1 MAGGALG
8 RPPFCTLSVRAG
20 AFAEQPVLLITAP
33 NQQLSPDSRGGAGQ
47 PPIHLLPAG
56 LFLLPLI
63 QRKTAGWR
71 TTPVSLVHTYCM
83 CLPLQDGFLNPTCSQ
98 VRWEGVRCSAR
109 QLVESSLSCHHVSQ
123 EHLCYKH
130 YKGLFQNICPG
141 LQLSPEG
148 SVSSGISIQTKVR
161 SAERDG
167 NLSLHI
173 YVVRCSHLPVSTVT
187 QLCVR

>member
-1 MAGGALG
+1 M
-8 RPPFCTLSVRAG
+8 
-20 AFAEQPVLLITAP
+20 
-33 NQQLSPDSRGGAGQ
+33 
-47 PPIHLLPAG
+47 
-56 LFLLPLI
+56 
-63 QRKTAGWR
+63 
-71 TTPVSLVHTYCM
+71 SLVHTYCM

-173 YVVRCSHLPVSTVT
+173 YVVRCSHLPISTVT
-187 QLCVR
+187 FPAVCPLVMLELPLCGTQESLREANIEAKPQPESCPLRTRPDRPLRGSRAQCHSLRTQ